1 MLGVIITIV
10 IIVLILSIILSS
22 IKIVNT
28 GYLYVVE
35 RFGQFHKV
43 LEPGWH
49 ITIHHKRLL
58 QKTT

>member
-28 GYLYVVE
+28 GYLLCS
-35 RFGQFHKV
+35 RKI
-43 LEPGWH
+43 W
-49 ITIHHKRLL
+49 TIS
-58 QKTT
+58 